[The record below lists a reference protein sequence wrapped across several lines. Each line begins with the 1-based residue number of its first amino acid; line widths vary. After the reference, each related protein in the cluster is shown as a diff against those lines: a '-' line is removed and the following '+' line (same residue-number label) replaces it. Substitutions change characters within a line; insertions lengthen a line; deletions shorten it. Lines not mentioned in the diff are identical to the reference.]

1 MILYSNNQENCV
13 YNDTMIAIGDALRL
27 PCLEGVGV
35 RIMKCMETPD
45 GVAFANEQQYCKDNK
60 SIGHALVR
68 MAGIVNGIKCD
79 SLYSTVD
86 LVKSS
91 LASSLHLNPEL
102 LSDYY
107 IYYRI
112 DTEPFCYTEIYLE
125 STLWYNSA
133 KRVYRKVTVKRKE
146 LAEEIAMT
154 LKKDVYVEVSKSV
167 YFVGNL
173 RKLLVL
179 VLVLP
184 VTVIV
189 ILALTVFGILARKRK
204 EERMNALLMS

>member
-1 MILYSNNQENCV
+1 M
-13 YNDTMIAIGDALRL
+13 
-27 PCLEGVGV
+27 
-35 RIMKCMETPD
+35 
-45 GVAFANEQQYCKDNK
+45 
-60 SIGHALVR
+60 
-68 MAGIVNGIKCD
+68 
-79 SLYSTVD
+79 
-86 LVKSS
+86 
-91 LASSLHLNPEL
+91 
-102 LSDYY
+102 
-107 IYYRI
+107 
-112 DTEPFCYTEIYLE
+112 
-125 STLWYNSA
+125 
-133 KRVYRKVTVKRKE
+133 TVKRKE

>member
-1 MILYSNNQENCV
+1 
-13 YNDTMIAIGDALRL
+13 MIAIGDALRL

-45 GVAFANEQQYCKDNK
+45 GVAFANEQRYCKGNQ

-68 MAGIVNGIKCD
+68 MAVIVNGIRCD

-173 RKLLVL
+173 RKLLLL

-184 VTVIV
+184 VTVMTV
-189 ILALTVFGILARKRK
+189 LALTVFGILARKRK

>member
-1 MILYSNNQENCV
+1 
-13 YNDTMIAIGDALRL
+13 MIAIGDALRL

-68 MAGIVNGIKCD
+68 MAVIVNGIKCD

-102 LSDYY
+102 LSS
-107 IYYRI
+107 
-112 DTEPFCYTEIYLE
+112 EI
-125 STLWYNSA
+125 
-133 KRVYRKVTVKRKE
+133 
-146 LAEEIAMT
+146 
-154 LKKDVYVEVSKSV
+154 
-167 YFVGNL
+167 
-173 RKLLVL
+173 
-179 VLVLP
+179 
-184 VTVIV
+184 
-189 ILALTVFGILARKRK
+189 
-204 EERMNALLMS
+204 